1 MSVAVK
7 PVRDDGTTLRQVDR
21 LNFAFKESN
30 VPQHLTDRVDDMG
43 YIEVACRYFMK
54 HRREQEEVFL
64 TDQRDFEIGIAA
76 FFELES
82 RVQTTETAAEDEDA
96 SFFHGCLIFA
106 IWQISFEFRK

>member
-1 MSVAVK
+1 MDQNYA
-7 PVRDDGTTLRQVDR
+7 
-21 LNFAFKESN
+21 E
-30 VPQHLTDRVDDMG
+30 HLGLEIRMIG
-43 YIEVACRYFMK
+43 EGYFMK

-96 SFFHGCLIFA
+96 SFFIDV
-106 IWQISFEFRK
+106 